1 MAFRHGKSTALWY
14 NGANLTSYLNEASV
28 SQDVET
34 AETTAFGNDAKTY
47 ITGLKDGTLSGSGM
61 FDGSAGAVDET
72 LSGVIGA
79 TAADVVTLAPD
90 GPVAGRRAYSLQ
102 ARETSY
108 EISSPVSDVVS
119 ISLEVQADGGVG
131 RGILLAANESVST
144 SGQSVS
150 QDELAATSNGGT
162 AYLHVTANTR
172 DGASIFKVQHSSDNV
187 TFVDLATFTSVSAS
201 ATGGQVIAITGSVYR
216 YVRTDY
222 APGGSAGAVTHTI
235 ALTRNL

>member
-28 SQDVET
+28 SQDIET
-34 AETTAFGNDAKTY
+34 AETTTFGNDAKTY
-47 ITGLKDGTLSGSGM
+47 ITGLEDGTLSGSGM
-61 FDGSAGAVDET
+61 FDGAAGAVDEI

-90 GPVAGRRAYSLQ
+90 GAVAGRRSYSMA

-108 EISSPVSDVVS
+108 EVSSPVSDVVS

-131 RGILLAANESVST
+131 RGILLAANSEVST
-144 SGQSVS
+144 AGQSSS
-150 QDELAATSNGGT
+150 QDELAATSNGAT

-172 DGASIFKVQHSSDNV
+172 NGSSTFKVQHSSDNI

-201 ATGGQVIAITGSVYR
+201 ATGGRRLAITGSVFR
-216 YVRTDY
+216 YVRADH
-222 APGGSAGAVTHTI
+222 APGGATGTVTYTI
-235 ALTRNL
+235 ALARNL